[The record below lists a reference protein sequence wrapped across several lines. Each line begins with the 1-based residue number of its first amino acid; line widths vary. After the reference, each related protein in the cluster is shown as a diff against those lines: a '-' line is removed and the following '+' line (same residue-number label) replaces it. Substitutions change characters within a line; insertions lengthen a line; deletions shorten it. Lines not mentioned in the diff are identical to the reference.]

1 MIICCFGDSTTL
13 GIGDGQGLG
22 WPGRLAHDLDGAA
35 RGVGVYNLGV
45 RADTSVNISARWQA
59 EAQARFKDNE
69 CGLIFCFGTADA
81 AQSVPL
87 GQSLKAG
94 QTMLAQARELAPTFF
109 LTPPPMGNAEKNA
122 HLHKLADALLQT
134 AQGLGVER
142 FDLYS
147 TLNRDEAYRA
157 AMQRGDG
164 VHPDSAGY
172 DRMAEILEGWTP
184 LRALFQ
190 GNPQT

>member
-13 GIGDGQGLG
+13 GIGDEQGLG
-22 WPGRLAHDLDGAA
+22 WPGRLARNLDGAA
-35 RGVGVYNLGV
+35 RGIGVYNLGV

-59 EAQARFKDNE
+59 EARARFKDDKR
-69 CGLIFCFGTADA
+69 GLVFCFGTADA

-87 GQSLKAG
+87 EQSLEAG
-94 QTMLAQARELAPTFF
+94 QAMLTQARELAPTFF

-122 HLHKLADALLQT
+122 HLHKLAAALLQA
-134 AQGLGVER
+134 AQNLRLER

-164 VHPDSAGY
+164 VHPDAAGY
-172 DRMAEILEGWTP
+172 DRMAEILEGWSP
-184 LRALFQ
+184 LRTLFQ
-190 GNPQT
+190 GNPQA